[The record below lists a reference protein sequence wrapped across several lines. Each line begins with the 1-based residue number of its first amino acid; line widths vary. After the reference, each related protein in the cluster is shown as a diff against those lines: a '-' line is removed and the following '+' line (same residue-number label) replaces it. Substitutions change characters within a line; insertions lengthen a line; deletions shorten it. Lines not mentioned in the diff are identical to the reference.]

1 MYQFSMVN
9 LSKHFPKFGKSWRR
23 RVRQIQDA
31 FEAFTTSDKNDAK
44 ISRGRCHYENIGNVF
59 FNTTTSWQLH
69 PLFMDPEDLDAR
81 SKILQTTLAEISSRQ
96 EPTEAE
102 ESCCVI
108 CLERIS
114 EQATAQPCKHD
125 FFDFLCL
132 VSWLQ
137 EQSSCPLC
145 KAEIDTVRYEIK
157 NDSTFKTYDVPS
169 TKTAQPASNASRP
182 QHFDHRGRRQF
193 RPRREHEPRPPVTA
207 NEALLRRRHIYR
219 NKLYSLHV
227 GTNRV
232 SRFRDLSPALFS
244 SDTELVSR
252 ARKWIRRELQVFE
265 FLNPDSASGSDRRA
279 NNAEF
284 LLEYIVAILKT
295 VDIQGSGGQ
304 AEEMLKDFLGRKNTV
319 LFLHE
324 LKSWLR
330 SPYVN
335 LEDWDRHVQYG
346 EPEARKG
353 EDSDPESTLER
364 RGSES
369 YPGGYRGR
377 ARGSRYATR
386 GGQRYSPYRGGRRAD
401 G

>member
-1 MYQFSMVN
+1 VN
-9 LSKHFPKFGKSWRR
+9 ATR
-23 RVRQIQDA
+23 
-31 FEAFTTSDKNDAK
+31 KNTPSSNAVST
-44 ISRGRCHYENIGNVF
+44 I
-59 FNTTTSWQLH
+59 SWQTSS
-69 PLFMDPEDLDAR
+69 LFMDPEDLDAR

-96 EPTEAE
+96 EPTNAE

-114 EQATAQPCKHD
+114 EQAAAQPCKHD
-125 FFDFLCL
+125 SFDFLCL
-132 VSWLQ
+132 ISWLE
-137 EQSSCPLC
+137 EQPSCPLC
-145 KAEIDTVRYEIK
+145 KAEVKIVRYEI
-157 NDSTFKTYDVPS
+157 NDDQTFKTYDVPAPKS
-169 TKTAQPASNASRP
+169 TTQPASNASRS
-182 QHFDHRGRRQF
+182 QHFDHRGRRPF
-193 RPRREHEPRPPVTA
+193 RPRREHEARPLVTA
-207 NEALLRRRHIYR
+207 DEALLRRRHIYR

-232 SRFRDLSPALFS
+232 SRFRDLTPALFT

-265 FLNPDSASGSDRRA
+265 FLNPDNASGSDRRA
-279 NNAEF
+279 NNVEF

-304 AEEMLKDFLGRKNTV
+304 AEEMLKDFLGRENTV

-324 LKSWLR
+324 LRAWLR

-346 EPEARKG
+346 EPEVRKG
-353 EDSDPESTLER
+353 ESSTHTESTPER
-364 RGSES
+364 RRVPSHRGA
-369 YPGGYRGR
+369 YRGR
-377 ARGSRYATR
+377 ERRSHSTPR
-386 GGQRYSPYRGGRRAD
+386 GGHRYSPYHRGQRRAD